1 ARNRNF
7 LFGWNVSGWRFCSL
21 DFWRHHWQRF
31 SKRALCRLSFRRRVD
46 DLRSASRSLD
56 RSESG
61 TAIAREHRRP
71 IVECA
76 VRLVSKFL
84 RYWLPLVIWLIM
96 IFIGSTDLM
105 SAEHT
110 SRIIGPILRWL
121 HPGISLA
128 RIEQVQFVV
137 RKMAHVSEYAVL
149 ALLIFRALVN
159 MTRRAR
165 FAGAVLIT
173 LLISGAFAASDEFH
187 QSFVA
192 SRTSSVR
199 DVLIDVTGAILGMTI
214 YRSFLQKTKV
224 RIKA

>member
-1 ARNRNF
+1 
-7 LFGWNVSGWRFCSL
+7 
-21 DFWRHHWQRF
+21 
-31 SKRALCRLSFRRRVD
+31 
-46 DLRSASRSLD
+46 
-56 RSESG
+56 
-61 TAIAREHRRP
+61 
-71 IVECA
+71 

-159 MTRRAR
+159 TTRRAR

-187 QSFVA
+187 QSFVP

-199 DVLIDVTGAILGMTI
+199 DVMIDITGAILGMTI
-214 YRSFLQKTKV
+214 YGSFVHK
-224 RIKA
+224 RIVSAKA

>member
-1 ARNRNF
+1 
-7 LFGWNVSGWRFCSL
+7 VSM
-21 DFWRHHWQRF
+21 
-31 SKRALCRLSFRRRVD
+31 
-46 DLRSASRSLD
+46 
-56 RSESG
+56 
-61 TAIAREHRRP
+61 
-71 IVECA
+71 
-76 VRLVSKFL
+76 VSKFL
-84 RYWLPLVIWLIM
+84 TYWLPVVIWLMM

-121 HPGISLA
+121 HPGISPA

-149 ALLIFRALVN
+149 SLFIFRALVN
-159 MTRRAR
+159 TTRRAR

-187 QSFVA
+187 QSFVP

-199 DVLIDVTGAILGMTI
+199 DVMIDITGAIFGMTI
-214 YRSFLQKTKV
+214 YWSFHKIRV
-224 RIKA
+224 SRKA